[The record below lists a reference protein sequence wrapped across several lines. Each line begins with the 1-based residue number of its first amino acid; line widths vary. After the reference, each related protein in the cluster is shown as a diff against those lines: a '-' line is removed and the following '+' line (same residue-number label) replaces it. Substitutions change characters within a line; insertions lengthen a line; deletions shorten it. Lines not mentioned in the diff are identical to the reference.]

1 MPAVARVF
9 ARLKLIRSIAPES
22 DRARP
27 QIVQERAPLWSR
39 CLLGREGAVRFGEGA
54 PQGKLKRKLRSLTF
68 QLSQCAQV
76 CELRASQFPR
86 LLGAN
91 LEQEKMEPRGNL
103 VARTGRSAW
112 VFSVAACLLLSMSA
126 CSAGSGGSTPVIG
139 STPPTADSSP
149 PSLSAIVGEGEL
161 SGVAQIRWTTD
172 EPATTEVHY
181 GTTEA
186 LGSSSGFDPTMST
199 QHVVHLS
206 NLMPDTDYYFRV
218 LSLDI
223 VGNATT
229 GPLRVLRTN
238 SETGFGIM
246 PTGVNHAW
254 YPQTLTFEGPS
265 LSEMDINPNPFLD
278 YRLIVVFTGPSGQV
292 FIQPGF
298 FAGDGNGGGTGDKW
312 CVRFVPESG
321 GAWRWVAHFDQGP
334 EISVDIN
341 LGAGSPTSFDG
352 ESGLFMVQPRDEG
365 APGFYSMG
373 KLEYVGGHYPKF
385 RDGPYFIKGGTDSPE
400 NFLAYAGFD
409 NTFDQPGGVSTSGL
423 TQGLHRYAPHIAD
436 FGASGLGDA
445 DDPFFVSADTGVDS
459 RGIIGAMN
467 YLASV
472 EVNSMYFLPMNLLG
486 DGRDTCPFVGYAD
499 NAFDRTH
506 YDISKLEQWNQVFS
520 HATKLGIQL
529 QFVLAETE
537 VGNEQYLDGGLL
549 GVERKLFYR
558 EMIARFGHALAIKW
572 NLCEESDYE
581 QTELEDF
588 SEYIKAQDPWDHPIA
603 FHTKVLPEA
612 GNYLPYGGV
621 VGDDRFSCTSIQ
633 GFPQDAG
640 KQVERWRK
648 QSSDAGHAWVVDVD
662 EQAPAGTGL
671 TDTNAAELR
680 KVALYDV
687 LFSGGHIEWYMGYH
701 NLPLGGDLRLEDFRT
716 REVMWIQM
724 AYARRFMRETL
735 SFWNMEPADDLLTG
749 ESQDFGGG
757 EVFYEPGQAIAVYYP
772 KALNTGTLDLS
783 ELAQHKRQRWFN
795 PRTGEFEGPTTEAT
809 GGGPYNPGPPPSGFA
824 KDWVLII
831 N

>member
-1 MPAVARVF
+1 MPTGTGMN
-9 ARLKLIRSIAPES
+9 
-22 DRARP
+22 DRALLTRNISP
-27 QIVQERAPLWSR
+27 GGFLGEAQIVQESVPTQSR
-39 CLLGREGAVRFGEGA
+39 CWPEREGAVRFGEGA
-54 PQGKLKRKLRSLTF
+54 LRGKPQSIMLALTLQLSHWARACGSWASHFPRNLGAILEQGKLELHGHAAVGVGRLGW
-68 QLSQCAQV
+68 
-76 CELRASQFPR
+76 LRAG
-86 LLGAN
+86 LC
-91 LEQEKMEPRGNL
+91 
-103 VARTGRSAW
+103 
-112 VFSVAACLLLSMSA
+112 CLLLGLSA
-126 CSAGSGGSTPVIG
+126 CSSGAGSSIPGVDG
-139 STPPTADSSP
+139 TPPASDSIP
-149 PSLSAIVGEGEL
+149 PSLSAIVGEGDL
-161 SGVAQIRWTTD
+161 SGVARIMWTTD

-181 GTTEA
+181 GTTES
-186 LGSSSGFDPTMST
+186 LGSSSGMDPTMST
-199 QHVVHLS
+199 QHVVLLS

-218 LSLDI
+218 LSLDL
-223 VGNATT
+223 VGNTTT

-298 FAGDGNGGGTGDKW
+298 FAGDGNGGGVGDKW
-312 CVRFVPESG
+312 CVRFVPETG
-321 GAWRWVAHFDQGP
+321 GAWRWAAHFDQGS
-334 EISVDIN
+334 EISVN
-341 LGAGSPTSFDG
+341 TSLSAGSPTSFDG

-365 APGFYSMG
+365 APGFYSVG

-409 NTFDQPGGVSTSGL
+409 NTFDQPGGVTTSGL
-423 TQGLHRYAPHIAD
+423 IQGLHRYAPHIAD

-445 DDPFFVSADTGVDS
+445 DDPLFTSADTGVDS
-459 RGIIGAMN
+459 RGIIGALN

-486 DGRDTCPFVGYAD
+486 DGRDTCPFVGYGD

-558 EMIARFGHALAIKW
+558 EMIARFGHSLAIKW

-581 QTELEDF
+581 QQELEDF
-588 SEYIKAQDPWDHPIA
+588 AEYIKAQDPWDHPIA

-621 VGDDRFSCTSIQ
+621 VGDTRFSSTSIQ

-640 KQVERWRK
+640 TQVERWRK

-671 TDTNAAELR
+671 IDTNAAELR

-701 NLPLGGDLRLEDFRT
+701 NLPLGGDLRVEDFRT

-724 AYARRFMRETL
+724 ANARRFMQQALT
-735 SFWNMEPADDLLTG
+735 FWEMEPADDLLSG

-772 KALNTGTLDLS
+772 KAANTGTLDLS

-795 PRTGEFEGPTTEAT
+795 PRTGEFEGPATEAT
-809 GGGPYNPGPPPSGFA
+809 GGGPYSPGPPPSGLA